1 MHRYFQMN
9 PIIIKNHY
17 RLEVLFMVENYAH
30 LLDNVKR
37 IHFVGIGGSGMC
49 PLAEI
54 LHNEGY
60 EITGSDT
67 AESDT
72 LERIRSYGIPVTMGH
87 FPENV
92 NGADLVVYTAA
103 VKLDNPELVSAKTQN
118 IPAIER
124 CIMLGAVVEKYKS
137 SVAVSGTHGKTTT
150 TSMITQILTMSKHD
164 PTAIIGAKLPFIGG
178 NSRVGQSDYIVCEA
192 CEYVDTFLHIY
203 PSMAVILNVDEDHLD
218 YFGTLDRIKDSFK
231 KFIRQTSSCIVIN
244 GDDHNSMECVAD
256 IIKDGSKQVVTF
268 GFGRRNDFRA
278 EITGESSVCD
288 SFDLYHKG
296 EKIASV
302 QLKVPGKFNVMNA
315 LAAAAATIT
324 LGVKPEDV
332 TEALAAFSGAHR
344 RFEILGKPCG
354 ITVADDFAHHPTEL
368 NATLTTAM
376 SMGFRSVWAI
386 FQPHT
391 FSRTY
396 TFLNEFAEVLSIPDH
411 AILSEILPVR
421 ETNTYNIYAK
431 DLAEKI
437 DGCVWFKTFE
447 EIADYVTKKA
457 KPGDLIITIGGGN
470 VYMCANMIM
479 KKLSGQD

>member
-1 MHRYFQMN
+1 
-9 PIIIKNHY
+9 
-17 RLEVLFMVENYAH
+17 MVESYAH
-30 LLDNVKR
+30 LLDNIKR

-60 EITGSDT
+60 EITGSDV

-72 LERIRSYGIPVTMGH
+72 LARIRSYGIPVTMGH
-87 FPENV
+87 LPENV
-92 NGADLVVYTAA
+92 NGADMVVYTAA
-103 VKLDNPELVSAKTQN
+103 VKLDNPELVSARAQQ
-118 IPAIER
+118 IPTIER
-124 CIMLGAVVEKYKS
+124 SIMLGAVVDKYQKS
-137 SVAVSGTHGKTTT
+137 IAVSGTHGKTTT
-150 TSMITQILTMSKHD
+150 TSMLTQILTMSSFD

-178 NSRVGQSDYIVCEA
+178 NSRIGQSDYIVCEA

-203 PSMAVILNVDEDHLD
+203 PAMCLILNVDEDHLD
-218 YFGTLDRIKDSFK
+218 YFGTLARIKESFR
-231 KFIRQTSSCIVIN
+231 KFMEQTSSTIVIN
-244 GDDHNSMECVAD
+244 GDDHNAMECVEE
-256 IIKDGSKQVVTF
+256 IRQQNQKEVVTF
-268 GFGRRNDFRA
+268 GFGKKNDFRA

-288 SFDLYHKG
+288 SFDLYHHG
-296 EKIASV
+296 EKLCSV
-302 QLKVPGKFNVMNA
+302 TLKVPGKFNVMNA
-315 LAAAAATIT
+315 LAASAAAVT

-332 TEALAAFSGAHR
+332 AKALAAFGGAHR

-368 NATLTTAM
+368 RATLTTAM
-376 SMGFRSVWAI
+376 SMGFRRVWAV

-391 FSRTY
+391 YSRTY

-411 AILSEILPVR
+411 TILSEILPVR

-431 DLAEKI
+431 DLADKI

-457 KPGDLIITIGGGN
+457 KPDDLIITIGGGN
-470 VYMCANMIM
+470 IYMCANMILQ
-479 KKLSGQD
+479 KLNGKS

>member
-1 MHRYFQMN
+1 
-9 PIIIKNHY
+9 
-17 RLEVLFMVENYAH
+17 MVESYAH
-30 LLDNVKR
+30 LLDDVKR

-54 LHNEGY
+54 LYHEGY

-72 LERIRSYGIPVTMGH
+72 LQRIRSYGIPVTMGH

-103 VKLDNPELVSAKTQN
+103 VKLDNPELLSARSQN

-124 CIMLGAVVEKYKS
+124 CIMLGAVVDKYQKS
-137 SVAVSGTHGKTTT
+137 IAVSGTHGKTTT
-150 TSMITQILTMSKHD
+150 TSMLTQIFTMSEYD

-178 NSRVGQSDYIVCEA
+178 NSRIGQSDYIICEA
-192 CEYVDTFLHIY
+192 CEYVDTFLRIF
-203 PSMAVILNVDEDHLD
+203 PAMSVILNVDEDHLD
-218 YFGTLDRIKDSFK
+218 YFGTLDRIKESFI
-231 KFIRQTSSCIVIN
+231 KFMEQTSSYIVVN
-244 GDDHNSMECVAD
+244 GDDRNSMECVDAVRQKNGGQN
-256 IIKDGSKQVVTF
+256 IVTF
-268 GFGRRNDFRA
+268 GFGKKNDFRA

-288 SFDLYHKG
+288 SFDLYHHG
-296 EKIASV
+296 EKLCSV
-302 QLKVPGKFNVMNA
+302 TLKVPGKFNVMNA
-315 LAAAAATIT
+315 LAAASAAIT
-324 LGVKPEDV
+324 LGISPQQAAD
-332 TEALAAFSGAHR
+332 ALAAFSGAHR

-368 NATLTTAM
+368 RATLTTAM
-376 SMGFRSVWAI
+376 SMGFRKVWAV

-411 AILSEILPVR
+411 TILSEILPVR

-431 DLAEKI
+431 DLADKI
-437 DGCVWFKTFE
+437 DGCVWFKTFD

-470 VYMCANMIM
+470 VYMCADLIL
-479 KKLSGQD
+479 KKLNGES

>member
-1 MHRYFQMN
+1 MSDKYT
-9 PIIIKNHY
+9 
-17 RLEVLFMVENYAH
+17 H

-72 LERIRSYGIPVTMGH
+72 LARIRSYGIPVTMGH

-92 NGADLVVYTAA
+92 IGADLVVYTAA
-103 VKLDNPELVSAKTQN
+103 VKLDNPELVSAKTHN

-124 CIMLGAVVEKYKS
+124 CIMLGAVVEKYS
-137 SVAVSGTHGKTTT
+137 RSIAVSGTHGKTTT
-150 TSMITQILTMSKHD
+150 TSMITQIMTMSSMD

-178 NSRVGQSDYIVCEA
+178 NSRVGKSDYIVCEA

-203 PSMAVILNVDEDHLD
+203 PAMAVILNVDEDHLD
-218 YFGTLDRIKDSFK
+218 YFGTLDRIKQSFRQ
-231 KFIRQTSSCIVIN
+231 FINQTSSCIVIN
-244 GDDHNSMECVAD
+244 GDDRNSMECVSD
-256 IIKDGSKQVVTF
+256 IIKEGSKQVVTF
-268 GFGRRNDFRA
+268 GFGNKNDFRA

-296 EKIASV
+296 EKICSV
-302 QLKVPGKFNVMNA
+302 SLKVPGKFNVMNA
-315 LAAAAATIT
+315 LAASAAAIT
-324 LGVKPEDV
+324 LGVSPEDCAK
-332 TEALAAFSGAHR
+332 ALGEFSGAHR

-368 NATLTTAM
+368 RATLTTAM
-376 SMGFRSVWAI
+376 SMGFRQVWAV

-411 AILSEILPVR
+411 AVLSEILPVR
-421 ETNTYNIYAK
+421 ETNTYNIYSK
-431 DLAEKI
+431 DLADKI
-437 DGCVWFKTFE
+437 PGCVWFKTFE

-470 VYMCANMIM
+470 VYMCAGMILD
-479 KKLSGQD
+479 KLSGKN

>member
-1 MHRYFQMN
+1 
-9 PIIIKNHY
+9 
-17 RLEVLFMVENYAH
+17 MVDNYEH

-54 LHNEGY
+54 LFHKGF

-72 LERIRSYGIPVTMGH
+72 LERIKSYGIPVTMGH
-87 FPENV
+87 RAENV
-92 NGADLVVYTAA
+92 IGADLVVYTAA
-103 VKLDNPELVSAKTQN
+103 VKLDNAELVSAREHN
-118 IPAIER
+118 IPAVER
-124 CIMLGAVVEKYKS
+124 CIMLGAVVSKYKD
-137 SVAVSGTHGKTTT
+137 SVAVCGTHGKTTT
-150 TSMITQILTMSKHD
+150 TSMITQIFTMSGFD
-164 PTAIIGAKLPFIGG
+164 PTAVIGAKLPFIGG
-178 NSRVGQSDYIVCEA
+178 NSRIGKSDIMVCEA

-203 PSMAVILNVDEDHLD
+203 PAVSVILNVDADHLD
-218 YFGTLDRIKDSFK
+218 YFGTLDRIKESFT
-231 KFIRQTSSCIVIN
+231 KFASQTSSLIVVN
-244 GDDHNSMECVAD
+244 GDDKNSVFCVKDME
-256 IIKDGSKQVVTF
+256 KQGKKIVTF
-268 GFGRRNDFRA
+268 GFGKNNDFRA
-278 EITGESSVCD
+278 EITSETGVCD
-288 SFDLYHKG
+288 CFDIIHQN

-302 QLKVPGKFNVMNA
+302 KLKVPGKFNVMNA
-315 LAAAAATIT
+315 LAAAATTIT
-324 LGVKPEDV
+324 LGVRPDDV
-332 TEALAAFSGAHR
+332 AKALAEFSGAHR
-344 RFEILGKPCG
+344 RFEILGKLNG

-368 NATLTTAM
+368 RATLTTAM
-376 SMGFRSVWAI
+376 SMGFKNVWAV

-396 TFLNEFAEVLSIPDH
+396 MFLDEFAEVLSIPDH

-447 EIADYVTKKA
+447 EITDYVTKMA

-470 VYMCANMIM
+470 VYMCANMIV
-479 KKLSGQD
+479 KKLSENEKQK